1 MMAVRDLLLTASN
14 VLMERIAA
22 APFSEDA
29 VQCARLATAIDDI
42 VKELEEL

>member
-1 MMAVRDLLLTASN
+1 MMTVREYLLAALD

-22 APFSEDA
+22 APLSSEA
-29 VQCARLATAIDDI
+29 VRCARLATAIDDI

>member
-1 MMAVRDLLLTASN
+1 MMTVREYLLAALD

-22 APFSEDA
+22 APLSSEA
-29 VQCARLATAIDDI
+29 VQHARLATAIDDI

>member
-1 MMAVRDLLLTASN
+1 MLTVREYLLAALD

-22 APFSEDA
+22 APLSSEA
-29 VQCARLATAIDDI
+29 VQYARLATAIDDI